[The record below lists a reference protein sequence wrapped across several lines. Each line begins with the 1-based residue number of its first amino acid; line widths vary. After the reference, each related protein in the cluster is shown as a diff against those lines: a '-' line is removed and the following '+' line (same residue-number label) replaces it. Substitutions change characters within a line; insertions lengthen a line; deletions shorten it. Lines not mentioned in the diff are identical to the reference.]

1 MICQKCGR
9 EAPTKY
15 VAFYQNIGMLFM
27 RMMYASEGNF
37 CKPCIHSTFWSYFAV
52 NLTLGWW
59 GIISLIINPFLILNN
74 VIRYVLCLGMPS
86 PDPLAG
92 PPELTDAALDR
103 LRPHTGSIIDRLNA
117 GEPLEKVADDVA
129 MISGATPGQVAL
141 YVHALVQAAQ
151 RQKAGQG
158 GY

>member
-1 MICQKCGR
+1 MICQNCGR

-27 RMMYASEGNF
+27 RMMYSAEGDF
-37 CKPCIHSTFWSYFAV
+37 CKPCIHQTFWTYFAV

-74 VIRYVLCLGMPS
+74 VFRYAFCLTMPS
-86 PDPLAG
+86 PDPLATV
-92 PPELTDAALDR
+92 PELTDAALER
-103 LRPHTGSIIDRLNA
+103 LHPHVNSIIDRLNA
-117 GEPLEKVADDVA
+117 GEPFEKVAEDIA
-129 MISGATPGQVAL
+129 MISGTTSGQVAL
-141 YVHALVQAAQ
+141 YVHALAQAAEQ
-151 RQKAGQG
+151 EGQG

>member
-1 MICQKCGR
+1 MICQNCGR

-15 VAFYQNIGMLFM
+15 VAFYQNIGLLIM
-27 RMMYASEGNF
+27 RMMYSAEGHF

-74 VIRYVLCLGMPS
+74 VFRYIFCLGLPS
-86 PDPLAG
+86 PDPLATA
-92 PPELTDAALDR
+92 PELDDAAIDR
-103 LRPHTGSIIDRLNA
+103 IQPHTGPLIDRLNA
-117 GEPLEKVADDVA
+117 GETFERVVEDVA
-129 MISGATPGQVAL
+129 MKTSTSPGQVAL
-141 YVHALVQAAQ
+141 YVHALAEAAQ
-151 RQKAGQG
+151 REEQG